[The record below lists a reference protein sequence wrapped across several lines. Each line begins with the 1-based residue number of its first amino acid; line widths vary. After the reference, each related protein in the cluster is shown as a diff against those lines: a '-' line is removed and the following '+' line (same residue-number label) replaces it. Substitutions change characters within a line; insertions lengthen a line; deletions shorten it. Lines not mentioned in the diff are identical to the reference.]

1 MSSVVFAV
9 PPCPACGGSWCL
21 EIRVVLIPSLFG
33 IHIFPW
39 YHKRSSFHWH
49 SPNAIPFLS
58 FWSWCLEIRVVLIP
72 SLFGIHIF
80 PWYHKRSSFHWHS
93 PSAIPF
99 LSFSFASKFF
109 LMAWISVSF
118 LLAPWIL
125 PRSLSWNSA
134 SSSASILI
142 SSFSGKSQHSL
153 GSRIPTFLV
162 SLLSPAVGRSPARL
176 VRASG
181 FPPSFPG
188 RYTIL
193 KLYWVR
199 NLIHLPCRSLNSLDD
214 MKVTRFLWSV

>member
-1 MSSVVFAV
+1 MSDHFYPLTCVAVFDKAFDVISYLWPIVSSADKLGVFAM

-93 PSAIPF
+93 PNAIPF

-118 LLAPWIL
+118 LL
-125 PRSLSWNSA
+125 
-134 SSSASILI
+134 
-142 SSFSGKSQHSL
+142 
-153 GSRIPTFLV
+153 
-162 SLLSPAVGRSPARL
+162 
-176 VRASG
+176 
-181 FPPSFPG
+181 
-188 RYTIL
+188 
-193 KLYWVR
+193 
-199 NLIHLPCRSLNSLDD
+199 
-214 MKVTRFLWSV
+214 

>member
-21 EIRVVLIPSLFG
+21 EIRVVLIFLSFG

-39 YHKRSSFHWH
+39 YHKRSSFH
-49 SPNAIPFLS
+49 L
-58 FWSWCLEIRVVLIP
+58 
-72 SLFGIHIF
+72 
-80 PWYHKRSSFHWHS
+80 HS

-99 LSFSFASKFF
+99 ISFSFPSTCF

-118 LLAPWIL
+118 VLAFCISPS
-125 PRSLSWNSA
+125 SLSWNSA
-134 SSSASILI
+134 ISIALILI
-142 SSFSGKSQHSL
+142 SSSFGMSQYSL

-181 FPPSFPG
+181 FPPSFPS
-188 RYTIL
+188 RYMIL
-193 KLYWVR
+193 KVYWVR
-199 NLIHLPCRSLNSLDD
+199 NLIHRPCHSLSSLVD